1 MPSKTDDKNVPIA
14 HLENVHND
22 ELAHHLK
29 PRKYITEKQI
39 KEIAEKKFQCNGLGI
54 TFEDLMKCFTIKKQK
69 AQRTLKHF
77 RMKKLLFTA
86 EDITKQNIHLKGLER
101 DNP

>member
-1 MPSKTDDKNVPIA
+1 MPSTTDDKNVPIV

-29 PRKYITEKQI
+29 PRNYITKKQI
-39 KEIAEKKFQCNGLGI
+39 KEIAEKKFQCNGQGI
-54 TFEDLMKCFTIKKQK
+54 TFEDIMDYFTIKKRK

-77 RMKKLLFTA
+77 RMKKVSIYCRRPYKTEYPF
-86 EDITKQNIHLKGLER
+86 KR
-101 DNP
+101 S